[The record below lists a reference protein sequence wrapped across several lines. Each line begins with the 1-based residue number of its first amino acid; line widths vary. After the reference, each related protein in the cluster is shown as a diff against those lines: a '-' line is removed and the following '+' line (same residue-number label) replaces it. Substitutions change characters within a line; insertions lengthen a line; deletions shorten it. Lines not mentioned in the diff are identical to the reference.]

1 MIMLSLKLT
10 GKVPFTEVYCHS
22 LVRDSEGRK
31 MSKSLGN
38 VIDPVDIM
46 EGITLDA
53 LNTKLKQGNLDPKEL
68 EKATKY
74 QKTAF
79 PQGIPECGSDALRF
93 SLIQYTTGGGDI
105 AFDVKVMH
113 GYRRF
118 CNKIF
123 QASKYCLGNFDK
135 AAEAGNKF
143 TPPKTVRRTGQET
156 LAEKWILS
164 CLTKAIKATND
175 SLEQREFSRA
185 TQILYNLFYDQL
197 CDVFIENSKA
207 IISDGKP
214 EEAASALTTL
224 YNVLETS
231 LRLMHPFLPFITEEL
246 WQRLPRRPGDKES
259 IVISQYP
266 QYVAELQDDK
276 SEAAYDLVLGTA
288 KAIRSL
294 LAEYKVDKGKLIVQ
308 TLNDTAHTTITQ
320 ELLSVKSLSGK
331 NWSSIEVI
339 AAKDSAPTGS
349 AVNAVSTDAAV
360 FLQLEGDINIQEEIK
375 KAQAKLKKAAEGV
388 TKQRKLVEADNF
400 KENVSSAVQEE
411 EHKKL
416 AEFEAQQSN
425 YERTIQQFETMK
437 LGS

>member
-1 MIMLSLKLT
+1 
-10 GKVPFTEVYCHS
+10 
-22 LVRDSEGRK
+22 

-46 EGITLDA
+46 EGITLDM
-53 LNTKLKQGNLDPKEL
+53 LNDKLKQGNLDPKEL

-118 CNKIF
+118 CNKIY

-143 TPPKTVRRTGQET
+143 TPPSTVTRTGKET

-164 CLTKAIKATND
+164 RLTKAIKATNGA
-175 SLEQREFSRA
+175 LEQREFSRA
-185 TQILYNLFYDQL
+185 TQVLYNLFYDQL

-207 IISDGKP
+207 IISDGTP

-224 YNVLETS
+224 YNVLETA

-246 WQRLPRRPGDKES
+246 WQRLPRRSDDKES

-266 QYVAELQDDK
+266 QFIAELQDDE
-276 SEAAYDLVLGTA
+276 SETVYDLVLGAA

-294 LAEYKVDKGKLIVQ
+294 LAEYKVDKGKLVIQ
-308 TLNDTAHTTITQ
+308 TQNDTAHATLNQ

-331 NWSSIEVI
+331 NW
-339 AAKDSAPTGS
+339 AAIDIIGASDSAPTGS

-375 KAQAKLKKAAEGV
+375 KAQAKLKKAADGV
-388 TKQRKLVEADNF
+388 SKQRKLVEADTF

-416 AEFEAQQSN
+416 ADFEAQQSN
-425 YERTIQQFETMK
+425 YEKTIQQFETMK
-437 LGS
+437 LGR